1 MKYSVWIVDLFDN
14 AHTYQSVANYQISG
28 ILFQKVVRGL
38 RLTQPSQA
46 TLALSIVLWWA
57 DLDP

>member
-1 MKYSVWIVDLFDN
+1 MDLFDN